1 MSILTHSSKIS
12 VLTCGTTNTTA
23 AVPLKLG
30 IARCMGMG
38 VLVLF
43 LEEGVAKTDDKVDEQ
58 QVCSAR

>member
-1 MSILTHSSKIS
+1 M
-12 VLTCGTTNTTA
+12 
-23 AVPLKLG
+23 G